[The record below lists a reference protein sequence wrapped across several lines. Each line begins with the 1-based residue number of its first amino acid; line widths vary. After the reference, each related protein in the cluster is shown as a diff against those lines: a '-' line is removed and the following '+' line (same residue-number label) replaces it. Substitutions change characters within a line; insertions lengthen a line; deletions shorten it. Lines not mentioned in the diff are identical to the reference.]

1 MPVRRPGLPLVI
13 ATFALLTLIWGTTW
27 AAIRVSLEGFPPFLG
42 VGIRF
47 ILAGVVLLLS
57 MRLVGARHSGTANE
71 RRIWFLNTF
80 FSFCGSYG
88 IVYWAEQYVPSGL
101 TAILFATF
109 PLFVALLAHAWLQD
123 DRLSPAKV
131 AGILVGFGGVLVIF
145 SEDFS
150 RLGGR
155 QVVIASLVM
164 LVSPIVSAIASVGAK
179 KYGAGVHPMAM
190 VAVPML
196 AAGVLM
202 TALGAVVERGRP
214 LHVAAGPVAA
224 LIYLALAG
232 SAVTFTLYYWLM
244 IFLPATRLAL
254 IAYAIPVV
262 AVLVGVIFLREP
274 LTIRMLLGGLLVVV
288 GVATAAR
295 ARRGAPR
302 DGAVPRET
310 GAAGVS

>member
-1 MPVRRPGLPLVI
+1 MV

-47 ILAGVVLLLS
+47 VLAGAVLLVL
-57 MRLVGARHSGTANE
+57 MRLLGVRHAGTPNE
-71 RRIWFLNTF
+71 KRIWFLNTF

-88 IVYWAEQYVPSGL
+88 IVYWSEQYVPSGL

-109 PLFVALLAHAWLQD
+109 PLFVALLAHVWLPD
-123 DRLSPAKV
+123 DRLSAAKV
-131 AGILVGFGGVLVIF
+131 GGILIGFAGVAVIF
-145 SEDFS
+145 SEDFR

-155 QVVIASLVM
+155 QVVVASLVM
-164 LVSPIVSAIASVGAK
+164 LGSPVVSAIASVGAK

-190 VAVPML
+190 TGVPML

-202 TALGAVVERGRP
+202 TLLGAVVERGRP
-214 LHVAAGPVAA
+214 LQLTVAPIAA
-224 LIYLALAG
+224 LLYLALAG

-244 IFLPATRLAL
+244 IYLPATRLSL
-254 IAYAIPVV
+254 IAYTIPVV
-262 AVLVGVIFLREP
+262 AVLVGVLFLHEP
-274 LTIRMLLGGLLVVV
+274 LTARMVLGGLLVVV
-288 GVATAAR
+288 GVAIAAG
-295 ARRGAPR
+295 ARRGAPKPA
-302 DGAVPRET
+302 GTAKAA